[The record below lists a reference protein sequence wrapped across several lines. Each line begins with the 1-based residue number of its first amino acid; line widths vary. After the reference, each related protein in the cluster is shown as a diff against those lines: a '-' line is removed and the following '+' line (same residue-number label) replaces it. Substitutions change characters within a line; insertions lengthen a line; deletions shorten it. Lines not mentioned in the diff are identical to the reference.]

1 MFNPRGWGP
10 GKRVP
15 LTGFSC
21 PSILLWPWKPRAMAA
36 GMIVIQD
43 LFGMGTSDRS
53 VFLTR
58 LQFTH
63 LLHGRLTDLIEPL
76 GSGSSF

>member
-1 MFNPRGWGP
+1 
-10 GKRVP
+10 
-15 LTGFSC
+15 
-21 PSILLWPWKPRAMAA
+21 MAA